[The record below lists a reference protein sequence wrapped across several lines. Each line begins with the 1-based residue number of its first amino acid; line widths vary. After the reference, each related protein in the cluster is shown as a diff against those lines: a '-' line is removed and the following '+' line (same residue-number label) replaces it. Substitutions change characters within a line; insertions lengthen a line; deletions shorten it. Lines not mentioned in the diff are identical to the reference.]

1 MTSDIAHLH
10 TARSADIGTTQRDGA
25 GHWRWTALPDGG
37 A

>member
-10 TARSADIGTTQRDGA
+10 TARSADIGTTQRVGV
-25 GHWRWTALPDGG
+25 GHCRWIALPDGG